1 LVAAAKSLSGKRPY
15 GAEPHDNAVHHMNL
29 IQDSLELIRDRLN
42 EYFQVADP
50 SPDAWVTLSNLID
63 QDGQIVNDTRN
74 KVVIFLANIQHD
86 TTISTWNPAAPVSS
100 GRFVMLPPPIYI
112 NIYLLLFAN
121 FSGHNYPQG
130 LGMISRTIQFFQENP
145 YFDHSNLPGLPEPI
159 DKLAFEFTNLDAVG
173 LNYVMGL
180 AGVKYLPSAYYK
192 VRMFP
197 FRSDTIQQQVTAAK
211 GYMVPAAPDDPLDGS
226 SEE

>member
-1 LVAAAKSLSGKRPY
+1 
-15 GAEPHDNAVHHMNL
+15 MNL

-50 SPDAWVTLSNLID
+50 SPEPWVTLSNLMD
-63 QDGQIVNDTRN
+63 QDGQVVTETRN
-74 KVVIFLANIQHD
+74 KVVIFLANIQND
-86 TTISTWNPAAPVSS
+86 TTISTWNPTVPMS
-100 GRFVMLPPPIYI
+100 GDRFAVLPPPIYI

-121 FSGHNYPQG
+121 FSARNYPQG

-145 YFDHSNLPGLPEPI
+145 YFDHNNLPGLPEPI
-159 DKLAFEFTNLDAVG
+159 DKLAVEFSNLDAVG

-180 AGVKYLPSAYYK
+180 AGVKYLPSVYYK

-197 FRSDTIQQQVTAAK
+197 FRSETIQQQVTAAS
-211 GYMVPAAPDDPLDGS
+211 GYKLPAAPEDSHGGA
-226 SEE
+226 EE